1 MANTEKSQS
10 NQQLNIDIPSDL
22 AKKNVAV
29 RIYDDVKP
37 IKKETFRSF
46 GFNVN
51 HMNCIAVGDKQ
62 IYVSSLI
69 DLLQKNGLPKT
80 IPIDIHF
87 NSEIKI
93 SNFDW
98 KPISYNGPN
107 VWPFT
112 WNGINCSITGGVHMG
127 GGEVKINIRVHDMTI
142 GIGEKVMN
150 EISTELLKYW
160 KSPVA
165 SNEMTIYI
173 SRDNGYGI
181 QWTPLCVK
189 KHRKLDTIYIKK
201 EIKDKLIKQLE
212 KFFKSEELYDRYGVT
227 FKRIHLLHGPPG
239 TGKTSTITAVASYFG
254 KNLAKFTITP
264 SVNSQKLEFAFQS
277 LPHDTFLILEDVDA
291 LFSQRDAKTS
301 VDFSTMLNC
310 LDGITTKKGLVM
322 FMTTNHIQQLDNAF
336 IRPGRV
342 DLSIEFG
349 YPSRNEL
356 QEALMM
362 LGPNYAHEH
371 KQFLDKN
378 SEGLTIAHLQ
388 KHLFDCI
395 MEERPSM
402 L

>member
-1 MANTEKSQS
+1 MANTDKPQS

-46 GFNVN
+46 GFSIN

-62 IYVSSLI
+62 IHVSSLI

-107 VWPFT
+107 VWPFI
-112 WNGINCSITGGVHMG
+112 WNGINCSITGGIHTG
-127 GGEVKINIRVHDMTI
+127 GGEVKVNIRVHDMTI

-150 EISTELLKYW
+150 EISIELLKYW

-201 EIKDKLIKQLE
+201 EVKDKLIKQLE

-301 VDFSTMLNC
+301 IDFSTMLNC

-322 FMTTNHIQQLDNAF
+322 FMTTNHIQQLDKAF

-362 LGPNYAHEH
+362 LGPQYAHEH
-371 KQFLDKN
+371 KEFLDKN
-378 SEGLTIAHLQ
+378 IEGLTIAHLQ

-395 MEERPSM
+395 MEERASM